1 MTGMEHIIEQAARTI
16 RLTREFQAGAAFG
29 VPVDAYEDYALGVAR
44 ALAEAGLLAH
54 APLREEW
61 VAGGEALTP
70 HAQFDTINTKHPQAK
85 ALEHFRS
92 LVATIGEHTVPEARV
107 CHDLV
112 NLSQVV
118 GLLDRQIAAIYANQ
132 PGFLVDTMIRPE
144 GDGRAVR

>member
-1 MTGMEHIIEQAARTI
+1 MSDAIDRAARTEAD
-16 RLTREFQAGAAFG
+16 RKARAEYWCGDPDVFAAGAEWA
-29 VPVDAYEDYALGVAR
+29 VEHLR
-44 ALAEAGLLAH
+44 AQGLLAP

>member
-1 MTGMEHIIEQAARTI
+1 MTQWARDELSKQLAKVMSDFQDVEDERDAAE
-16 RLTREFQAGAAFG
+16 RERDAA
-29 VPVDAYEDYALGVAR
+29 LAR
-44 ALAEAGLLAH
+44 AEKAE
-54 APLREEW
+54 RERDGWRAEW